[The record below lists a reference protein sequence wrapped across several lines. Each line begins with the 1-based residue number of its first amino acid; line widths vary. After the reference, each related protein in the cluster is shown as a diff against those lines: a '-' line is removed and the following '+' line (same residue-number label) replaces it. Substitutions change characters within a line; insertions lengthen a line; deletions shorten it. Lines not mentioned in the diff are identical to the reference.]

1 MNQQQALFEY
11 LLRMADDR
19 LILGHRISEWC
30 GHGPILEEDI
40 ALSNIALD
48 LIGNAANLLE
58 YAAEVEAKGRDQDDL
73 AYLRDERE
81 YRNIKMVELPKGDF
95 GFTIARQFLFSAWSY
110 LHLKALQE
118 STDQTLKGLAQK
130 AFKETQYHLRH
141 AREWMLR
148 LGDGTEESHRR
159 VQQSLNELWRFTG
172 ELFSQDE
179 VDKTLMNAGI
189 IPKMEN
195 LRSGWNSLVAEVL
208 EEATL
213 EKPDEQQYMVSGGR
227 QGLHTEHLGHL
238 LADMQYLQRSYP
250 EAEW

>member
-11 LLRMADDR
+11 LLRMADNR

-58 YAAEVEAKGRDQDDL
+58 YAGEVEGQNRDQDDL
-73 AYLRDERE
+73 AYFRDERE
-81 YRNIKMVELPKGDF
+81 YCNIKLVELPRGDF

-110 LHLKALQE
+110 LHLKKLQQSNDE
-118 STDQTLKGLAQK
+118 TLKGLAQK
-130 AFKETQYHLRH
+130 ALKETQYHLRH
-141 AREWMLR
+141 TREWILR
-148 LGDGTEESHRR
+148 LGDGTEESHNR
-159 VQQSLNELWRFTG
+159 VQQSLDELWRYTG
-172 ELFSQDE
+172 ELFGHDE
-179 VDKTLMNAGI
+179 VDQTLIDAGI
-189 IPKMEN
+189 IPEMDD
-195 LRSGWNSLVAEVL
+195 LRSGWNSMVAEVL

-213 EKPDEQQYMVSGGR
+213 EKPDDQQYMVSGGR

-238 LADMQYLQRSYP
+238 LAEMQYLQRSYP